1 MRVISQDGTIDV
13 PYEQVVIQ
21 RFNRVIYFLNKNLTG
36 VESVIN
42 DMEMA
47 SYSTEEKA
55 EKAMEMLRIAYAG
68 SIAMFRNVEPTE
80 ELKEV
85 LKRRNT
91 EIIYASFDNQPSEI
105 RFENHQNFYFQFP
118 TEEEFE

>member
-55 EKAMEMLRIAYAG
+55 KKAMEMLRNKYMEYT
-68 SIAMFRNVEPTE
+68 STNY
-80 ELKEV
+80 LK
-85 LKRRNT
+85 
-91 EIIYASFDNQPSEI
+91 I
-105 RFENHQNFYFQFP
+105 FQFP
-118 TEEEFE
+118 TEEELE